1 MIMKHINIPDHPQLT
16 AIIQPRTINAEKI
29 RNNSLKW
36 MEKDRDG
43 WYDDFFGRM
52 GKGAAKA
59 AHPEWGM

>member
-1 MIMKHINIPDHPQLT
+1 
-16 AIIQPRTINAEKI
+16 
-29 RNNSLKW
+29 

-59 AHPEWGM
+59 AHPEVRNTELLDVRL